1 MMKIKQKITIL
12 IYLMVT
18 RFRNYPVVTGILAGL
33 TQKNLPPFLLSKL
46 MRRDFRLCILIFALI
61 LWFFPLPSLAPLVG
75 EGTAVRAFTNGALH
89 STILKKSYYVPCFA
103 KATDFSNFAFEAQ
116 VTIVKGDEGGLIFRA
131 DDAASKFYYFRI
143 GRDGF
148 YGLNVSKDDKNRS
161 R

>member
-61 LWFFPLPSLAPLVG
+61 L
-75 EGTAVRAFTNGALH
+75 
-89 STILKKSYYVPCFA
+89 
-103 KATDFSNFAFEAQ
+103 
-116 VTIVKGDEGGLIFRA
+116 
-131 DDAASKFYYFRI
+131 
-143 GRDGF
+143 
-148 YGLNVSKDDKNRS
+148 
-161 R
+161 

>member
-75 EGTAVRAFTNGALH
+75 EGTAVRAFTNGAFFNL
-89 STILKKSYYVPCFA
+89 LLPDLPPL
-103 KATDFSNFAFEAQ
+103 AT
-116 VTIVKGDEGGLIFRA
+116 LIPA
-131 DDAASKFYYFRI
+131 Y
-143 GRDGF
+143 
-148 YGLNVSKDDKNRS
+148 LNPFFNIIATTYSIFLFLLFLIKIIYSIYLYIKTPDIFLFLNLNIY
-161 R
+161 

>member
-1 MMKIKQKITIL
+1 MKIKQKITIL

-75 EGTAVRAFTNGALH
+75 EGTAVRAFTNGAFFNL
-89 STILKKSYYVPCFA
+89 LLPDLPPL
-103 KATDFSNFAFEAQ
+103 ATLIPAYLNPFFNIIATTYSIFLFLLFKFIYIIKLNFTLLFLN
-116 VTIVKGDEGGLIFRA
+116 IYIF
-131 DDAASKFYYFRI
+131 Y
-143 GRDGF
+143 
-148 YGLNVSKDDKNRS
+148 NT
-161 R
+161 